1 MKKPRKNEDK
11 NKKLKSRQKKTF
23 GLKRNFIATN
33 FYCAEQKSRIS
44 EKREKRNK
52 EKRKENGY
60 KGKIGKMKL
69 SDNEPCIR
77 RRQ

>member
-1 MKKPRKNEDK
+1 M
-11 NKKLKSRQKKTF
+11 
-23 GLKRNFIATN
+23 KRNFIATN

-69 SDNEPCIR
+69 SDNEPSDVYKEETITVPKHTR
-77 RRQ
+77 H